1 MDTFNW
7 VYLIPL
13 VGIIGGITVAI
24 YAIYVKSKSREVEP
38 DSARLAQESAA
49 VNRLVL
55 DRLDAIDVRLAA
67 VEKSLREHA

>member
-7 VYLIPL
+7 VYMIPL
-13 VGIIGGITVAI
+13 AGIVGGITVAI
-24 YAIYVKSKSREVEP
+24 YAIYVRSKGRGDDP
-38 DSARLAQESAA
+38 DSARFAQESAA
-49 VNRLVL
+49 INRQVL

>member
-7 VYLIPL
+7 IYLIPL
-13 VGIIGGITVAI
+13 AGIVGGITVAI
-24 YAIYVKSKSREVEP
+24 YAIYVKSKSREDESG
-38 DSARLAQESAA
+38 SARFAQESAA
-49 VNRLVL
+49 VNRQVL